1 MFSWDLTFW
10 SQIMVAY
17 LLQNSTIDF
26 HVFPYI
32 DLNAIKNSP
41 FNFQQSCSAILDS
54 HLCST
59 IHIYVQGLTF

>member
-1 MFSWDLTFW
+1 
-10 SQIMVAY
+10 MVAY

-26 HVFPYI
+26 HMFPYI